1 MTVSTKLSS
10 STRYGLVALCLV
22 IALMAGAASA
32 LGVFAR
38 GDGSTSSTTSIRG
51 ERYEYTT
58 TGVYAYN
65 SERVVAEGVGW
76 DIFTLFFAVPAL
88 LLTLPWLAKGSLR
101 GRLIAAGLLGYLFY
115 QYLMYAMAWAFGPLL
130 VLFIAVYGASLAGI
144 VWIFSTIS
152 LPTLAEGVSER
163 FPRRSMAALC
173 FVMSAVLLLMW
184 GQRIAA
190 GYQGDW
196 ATAMLAG
203 ETTMVVQALDLGLIV
218 PLLVFTGVTVLRRRP
233 VGYLLSSVLVVKAV
247 AMASAIAAMLVSA
260 ALVEG
265 HLEIGSFA
273 IFGGAALASMWI
285 AYRIYAT
292 IAPRAEPLETETT
305 TDGARGSASEQPL
318 GRPAGRTAS

>member
-1 MTVSTKLSS
+1 MTTNLSS
-10 STRYGLVALCLV
+10 RTRYGLVALCLV

-76 DIFTLFFAVPAL
+76 DIFTLFFAVPAM
-88 LLTLPWLAKGSLR
+88 LLTLPWLGKGSLR

-130 VLFIAVYGASLAGI
+130 VLFIAIYGASLAGI

-152 LPTLAEGVSER
+152 LTALAEGVSEE
-163 FPRRSMAALC
+163 FPRRSMATLC

-218 PLLVFTGVTVLRRRP
+218 PLLLLTGVTVLRRRP

-265 HLEIGSFA
+265 RLEIGPFA
-273 IFGGAALASMWI
+273 LFAGAAVASMWI

-292 IAPRAEPLETETT
+292 IAPRRKAGETESTT
-305 TDGARGSASEQPL
+305 FAAVGSTPEPPIGQPI
-318 GRPAGRTAS
+318 GRATS